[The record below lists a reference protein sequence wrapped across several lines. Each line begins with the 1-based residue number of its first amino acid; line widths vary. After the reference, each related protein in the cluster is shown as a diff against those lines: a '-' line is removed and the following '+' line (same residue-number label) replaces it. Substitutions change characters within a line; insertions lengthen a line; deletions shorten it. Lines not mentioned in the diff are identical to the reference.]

1 MSLRI
6 VQSSGKPDLG
16 PVDVPGA
23 ALNGTEIESNLS
35 MGVLV
40 TIEVP
45 LSSFSG
51 PAALKVASI
60 RQGVSLDVTAGRQ
73 KVSGKSEVCLERQKR
88 R

>member
-6 VQSSGKPDLG
+6 VQSSRKSDLR
-16 PVDVPGA
+16 PVDMPGA

-51 PAALKVASI
+51 PAALKVTSI

-73 KVSGKSEVCLERQKR
+73 RVSMKSKSCLERQER
-88 R
+88 